1 MQYMEENYI
10 QIIIDN
16 KEKIFDIISICI
28 IGIYISRIIKNILLS
43 IMIIVILTLI
53 KEKYIMDSNKTI
65 KEILKDLVNDIK
77 ISLTNFIEFL

>member
-1 MQYMEENYI
+1 MDNYI

-16 KEKIFDIISICI
+16 KEKFFDIISICI

-65 KEILKDLVNDIK
+65 KEILKDLVNDMK

>member
-1 MQYMEENYI
+1 MDNYI

-43 IMIIVILTLI
+43 IIIIIILTLI
-53 KEKYIMDSNKTI
+53 KEKYIMDSNKKI

>member
-1 MQYMEENYI
+1 MEENYI

-53 KEKYIMDSNKTI
+53 KEKYIIDSNKTI